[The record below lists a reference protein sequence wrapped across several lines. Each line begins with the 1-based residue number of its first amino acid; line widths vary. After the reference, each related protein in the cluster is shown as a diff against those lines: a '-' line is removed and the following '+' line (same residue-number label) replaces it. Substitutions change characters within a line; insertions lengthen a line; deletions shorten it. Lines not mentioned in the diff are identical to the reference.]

1 MNDKFKAFLNQ
12 YNGMNGVGNTP
23 ENKGQCVGL
32 ISVWMDILGVA
43 HEWGDAKD
51 LLNNA
56 DKNVF
61 DVILNTPDG
70 VPQVGDV
77 IVWRGAFNGGAGHT
91 GVATGTGDTKTFEVF
106 EQNDPL
112 GSNCHL
118 KTYKYSFV
126 DGWLHF
132 KQIDTQS
139 IIDELRTA
147 RDNNWN
153 LYQSELQKNN
163 DLQKKLEDEQN
174 SNITLNNTIATIT
187 SQDKDYAIQLLDSN
201 HQRDDLKATVE
212 ATAGALGCSPDLKSQ
227 LSAINAL
234 RTPHDQVV
242 KEVVK
247 NIMPIA
253 DQAISNKKPQSSFVS
268 KIIEKILF
276 WIR

>member
-1 MNDKFKAFLNQ
+1 
-12 YNGMNGVGNTP
+12 MNGVGNTP